1 MNARRATPSLL
12 LVACLFGCS
21 TSSSTPD
28 ATAPDVVND
37 TASDNT
43 PADLPV
49 TDGSADVATDTASD
63 AQDAAAD
70 APDAPVVTFS
80 AMTTITAINQNCMPA
95 VPRDPLSIMGSIA
108 LTNTGTVPIGPITLT
123 TGLVV
128 RLLGGDTLAT
138 FGVTPA
144 TLAAVAPRQTGT
156 VTFTKAADTLGNDAG
171 TAGCEIVPCGT
182 PVRISI
188 PLSGTNVPDGTRAAS
203 EPMTIPCTH

>member
-28 ATAPDVVND
+28 ATAPDVAAD
-37 TASDNT
+37 TANDNT
-43 PADLPV
+43 PADI
-49 TDGSADVATDTASD
+49 ATDM
-63 AQDAAAD
+63 QDAAAD
-70 APDAPVVTFS
+70 VQDAAVVSFT

-108 LTNTGTVPIGPITLT
+108 LTNTGTEPIGPITLT

-156 VTFTKAADTLGNDAG
+156 VTFTKAADTLANDAG
-171 TAGCEIVPCGT
+171 TTGCEIVPCGT